1 MGASEVSD
9 LSEKPRWE
17 ESGYEQDKDRG
28 LEILAAPITEAELG
42 VGMSVASPLTESLLR
57 P

>member
-1 MGASEVSD
+1 MGASEVSG

-28 LEILAAPITEAELG
+28 LEILAAPITESELG
-42 VGMSVASPLTESLLR
+42 VGMSVASPLMESLLR